1 MSLQELDENQEYVEA
16 EDEFDINEKP
26 AAPAADADAAEDAE
40 VDVITRERLLVF
52 SSDEEDEG
60 GSEEPLHWLPAV
72 SCLAGRVYFW
82 TML

>member
-1 MSLQELDENQEYVEA
+1 MHLQELDENQEYVEA

-26 AAPAADADAAEDAE
+26 AAPAADGDAAEDAE

-72 SCLAGRVYFW
+72 SCYNCD
-82 TML
+82 